1 MEASVRTLK
10 AAVQA
15 SPGISK
21 LHNACEAFFDL
32 AKSYMAQ
39 VLRDGEGQPVLGSFD
54 MTSRD
59 WNQLL
64 DEWELGLAGENA
76 REMSSFL
83 SGNWCSPPPGM
94 P

>member
-1 MEASVRTLK
+1 MEDSVQTLK
-10 AAVQA
+10 LAMQA

-21 LHNACEAFFDL
+21 LHDACETFFNL

-39 VLRDGEGQPVLGSFD
+39 VLRDAEGQPVFGSFD

-64 DEWELGLAGENA
+64 DDWELGLAGENA

-83 SGNWCSPPPGM
+83 SGGLYFRGPTIP
-94 P
+94 

>member
-1 MEASVRTLK
+1 MSASVNTLK
-10 AAVQA
+10 QAAQA

-21 LHNACEAFFDL
+21 LRDACEHFFDL

-39 VLRDGEGQPVLGSFD
+39 VLRDGDGQPVLGSFD
-54 MTSRD
+54 MSSRD

-76 REMSSFL
+76 RENLFL
-83 SGNWCSPPPGM
+83 SGVGEFGEAGM
-94 P
+94 R